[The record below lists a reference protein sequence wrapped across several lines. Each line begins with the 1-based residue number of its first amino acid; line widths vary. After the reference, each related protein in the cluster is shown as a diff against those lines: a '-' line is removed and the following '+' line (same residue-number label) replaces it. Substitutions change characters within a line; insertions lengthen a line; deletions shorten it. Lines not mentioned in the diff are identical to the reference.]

1 MIKIF
6 DPKDKM
12 SRFWRLNEGTYIIG
26 RGADCDLQINDDTIS
41 RKHARLEI
49 SADDSATITDLGSHN
64 GIVIDGISVEDSAT
78 LNHND
83 TIELGQVLLKFVSS
97 ENSAEIKDSVKF
109 KEDDGLTSVTMFPME
124 KALKSPPP
132 SIAENPGI
140 FNSFFEFGKMLI
152 KPGENKEV
160 FDNSLRLLKDVIPLE
175 RAAIFNLSGGKDK
188 IALSAQISAS
198 KSNSQSFSI
207 SRTILN
213 DLLERKEA
221 VLVSDAQVDMRY
233 AEQQSIISSGIKSA
247 MAVPLYEEGEVF
259 GVLYTDT
266 SDPRSRYSEDHLRL
280 VATFGNMLAAKI
292 SNNILLEDKR
302 AKEILEAELAVASQI
317 QKQLLPKSI
326 PVVENYALQAYQ
338 SQCKQVG
345 GDLYDISELED
356 GRILILLADVSG
368 KGIGAALL
376 ASNILAAFRTLYNL
390 KKIDMLEGTS
400 EISKQLLDSTRPADF
415 ATLFIGILDPSSH
428 SMRFINAGHNPPLV
442 IRRNGNPEYLEAS
455 GIPIGMMDFNTWK
468 EESVMLEPGDFI
480 LVFTDGIPEAMNR
493 GGDQFGD
500 ERLEK
505 YLLDNCDKTPGKLLK
520 SLMTEVDNFI
530 GDNPRSDDI
539 TLIALRRDGE

>member
-160 FDNSLRLLKDVIPLE
+160 FDNSLRLL
-175 RAAIFNLSGGKDK
+175 N
-188 IALSAQISAS
+188 SAS

-266 SDPRSRYSEDHLRL
+266 SDPKSRYSEDHLRL